1 MNRIRNLVVP
11 LAALLLASAGTSSLQ
26 AGPAEKAAA
35 ISNYFSTVFHDL
47 GELAGKDPTP
57 DSFRT
62 LAQPF
67 VTKTDGVFGATW
79 IDTNFVIRQVY
90 FKRDFLAVGFDLKK
104 VSELSAFWTQM
115 REKPAPQLSEP
126 GHGNLIQP
134 RLIAVR
140 YPILINGQF
149 KGIVSAMIHTKS
161 FLKAVGL
168 DQCPAY
174 SITCLGKVAETKGH
188 LPPNPDEIQLDLPS
202 TKWVIQYQE

>member
-1 MNRIRNLVVP
+1 MIRIRHLIVP
-11 LAALLLASAGTSSLQ
+11 LAAVLLATASIPVVQ

-35 ISNYFSTVFHDL
+35 ISNYFETVFVDL
-47 GELAGKDPTP
+47 GNVARQDPSPAT
-57 DSFRT
+57 FRT
-62 LAQPF
+62 LAKPF
-67 VTKTDGVFGATW
+67 VEKTDGLFGATW

-104 VSELSAFWTQM
+104 VSELSAFWAQM

-140 YPILINGQF
+140 YPILIDGQF
-149 KGIVSAMIHTKS
+149 KGIVSAMIHTES
-161 FLKAVGL
+161 FLKAAGL

-174 SITCLGKVAETKGH
+174 SITCQGKVAETKGH
-188 LPPNPDEIQLDLPS
+188 LPPQPTEIRLVLPS
-202 TKWVIQYQE
+202 TEWVIQYQE

>member
-1 MNRIRNLVVP
+1 MNRIQNRFVL
-11 LAALLLASAGTSSLQ
+11 LAILLLFSVSTPSLW

-35 ISNYFSTVFHDL
+35 ISNYFSTVFQDL
-47 GELAGKDPTP
+47 GQLAGQDPTP
-57 DSFRT
+57 ATFRT
-62 LAQPF
+62 LAKPF
-67 VTKTDGVFGATW
+67 VEKTAGLFGATW

-104 VSELSAFWTQM
+104 VSELSSFWAQM
-115 REKPAPQLSEP
+115 QKKPAPQLSEP

-140 YPILINGQF
+140 YPILIEGHF
-149 KGIVSAMIHTKS
+149 KGIVSAMIHTES

-174 SITCLGKVAETKGH
+174 SISCLGKVAETKGQLPSHPSEIH
-188 LPPNPDEIQLDLPS
+188 LVLPS
-202 TKWVIQYQE
+202 TEWVIQYQE